1 MLSATMVS
9 PEESK
14 ENKHEVERISTL
26 EKDEVELH
34 LISIS
39 LIRQIMMDPTGVC
52 LVQTIQAK
60 EN

>member
-14 ENKHEVERISTL
+14 ENKHEVGRISTL

-34 LISIS
+34 LISIYQFNLANNDGPNWCLSS
-39 LIRQIMMDPTGVC
+39 L
-52 LVQTIQAK
+52 
-60 EN
+60 NNSS

>member
-1 MLSATMVS
+1 MVS

-39 LIRQIMMDPTGVC
+39 LIRQIMMDPTCVC
-52 LVQTIQAK
+52 LA
-60 EN
+60 